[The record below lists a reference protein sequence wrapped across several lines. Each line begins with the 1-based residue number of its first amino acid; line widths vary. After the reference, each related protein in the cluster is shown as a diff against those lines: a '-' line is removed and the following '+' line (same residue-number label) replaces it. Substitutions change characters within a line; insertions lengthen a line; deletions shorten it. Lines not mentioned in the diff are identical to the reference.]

1 MCLEHASAIDDPAL
15 VGDYPAEVLLE
26 WKAKQLEE
34 FDRLA
39 QSWALSPEMA
49 DEVIKAS
56 SASEVNF
63 SNSLIHLGGEGGRS
77 PGAGGG
83 GGGAIGRK
91 ARGGRAGDGG
101 GHRIEEGM
109 YTRPPVQQ
117 GIDTRLHVAANTDL
131 QPGGGGGGGAIGDG
145 ARGGDGG
152 GGGEQVSALI
162 DLVAM
167 KAAGLDHI
175 DVVVGKGGAVPTLPG
190 QHSPKAADSLVRFIA
205 KDGKIL
211 KEIRAGG
218 GSGGKSA
225 SAYLPDDA
233 SELSLEDIQRGGF
246 RITTFLPAN
255 SLQLHGGLVFVLGG
269 GWVKFTLQ
277 SIPCPIAWSILCMA
291 RWNALEKNDARGL
304 YVSLF
309 HPKGHEVACQ
319 SLVLPAKET
328 RLNNYMWVLTIG
340 AEFDVAGQWSL
351 RVHSG
356 GFLLAEYNVDVFT
369 G

>member
-1 MCLEHASAIDDPAL
+1 MCLKHAGAMMIRFWLAITLPR
-15 VGDYPAEVLLE
+15 YC
-26 WKAKQLEE
+26 
-34 FDRLA
+34 
-39 QSWALSPEMA
+39 LSGRQ
-49 DEVIKAS
+49 
-56 SASEVNF
+56 NNWR
-63 SNSLIHLGGEGGRS
+63 NSIDL
-77 PGAGGG
+77 
-83 GGGAIGRK
+83 RK
-91 ARGGRAGDGG
+91 AGHSVPKWPTKSSRPRRPARSTLVIPSFIWVVRWAKSRRGRWRWRGYRQKS
-101 GHRIEEGM
+101 
-109 YTRPPVQQ
+109 TRRSSWRWWRSSNRRGYVHWPPVQQ

-277 SIPCPIAWSILCMA
+277 SIPCPIAWSIL
-291 RWNALEKNDARGL
+291 
-304 YVSLF
+304 
-309 HPKGHEVACQ
+309 
-319 SLVLPAKET
+319 
-328 RLNNYMWVLTIG
+328 
-340 AEFDVAGQWSL
+340 
-351 RVHSG
+351 
-356 GFLLAEYNVDVFT
+356 
-369 G
+369 